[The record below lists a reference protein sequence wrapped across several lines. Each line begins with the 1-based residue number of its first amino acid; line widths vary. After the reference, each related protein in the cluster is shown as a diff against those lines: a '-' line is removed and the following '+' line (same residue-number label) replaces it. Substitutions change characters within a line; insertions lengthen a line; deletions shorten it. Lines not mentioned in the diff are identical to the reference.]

1 MQRTRFRK
9 QNQLR
14 RRTVAENGSELNGGT
29 DKDTLLMLS
38 GVAFIVFGAG
48 LILSNPLVRKYLG
61 QVGIGNLA
69 QAALPDLDRYLKLRS
84 M

>member
-1 MQRTRFRK
+1 M
-9 QNQLR
+9 
-14 RRTVAENGSELNGGT
+14 AESNNHSGSAT
-29 DKDTLLMLS
+29 DKDTLFMLS

-48 LILSNPLVRKYLG
+48 LILSNPLVRRYLG
-61 QVGIGNLA
+61 GIGIGSLA

>member
-1 MQRTRFRK
+1 M
-9 QNQLR
+9 
-14 RRTVAENGSELNGGT
+14 AESNNHNDLAA
-29 DKDTLLMLS
+29 DKDTLFMLS

-69 QAALPDLDRYLKLRS
+69 QNALPDLERYLKLRS